1 MPFPIL
7 ALVAAAAKDI
17 GNRNDAEAARE
28 QESRDYQ
35 ARIRRHMTDLLGGG
49 NPYDRMRTDHEL
61 QMGGIDRA
69 EDKGSN
75 NNIGALLQAYL
86 GSGSGAAAAAT
97 GAAASGRDK
106 TSPFGPLST
115 LNTNTYQGGTLD
127 NVLDDV
133 TGRMDS
139 NIDSGRWG
147 DAPKGFG
154 DVMGK
159 AHGDPWDKDPW
170 GDAGF

>member
-17 GNRNDAEAARE
+17 GNRNDAEAARA

-75 NNIGALLQAYL
+75 NNIGALLAAL
-86 GSGSGAAAAAT
+86 GSGSGAAASAT
-97 GAAASGRDK
+97 EAASGGDK
-106 TSPFGPLST
+106 TSPFGPPST
-115 LNTNTYQGGTLD
+115 LNTSTYRGGTLD

-133 TGRMDS
+133 VGKMDN

-159 AHGDPWDKDPW
+159 AQDDPWDKDPW